1 MKKHMIVYSLLVLL
15 LAANSANAQR
25 FFKGQQGIEI
35 RGGLANGYFFGKDQ
49 NQAYY
54 LGAAFNHYTS
64 ISSRWV
70 LGGEFYHKRYAYEDR
85 SLNLAQFAGEIGH
98 YFPLISDPG
107 RNFIISAGA
116 SGIAGYERLNWGV
129 HGLYDGGILL
139 NQDKFIGGA
148 AVSLEAEFFLSDKL
162 ILFVNGRERLLF
174 NAHDRFNSQIGIGA
188 KIMIR

>member
-35 RGGLANGYFFGKDQ
+35 RGGLANGYFFGKNQ
-49 NQAYY
+49 NTAYY

-70 LGGEFYHKRYAYEDR
+70 LGGEYYHKRYAYEDR
-85 SLNLAQFAGEIGH
+85 SLNLAQFTAEIGH
-98 YFPLISDPG
+98 YFPLITDRG
-107 RNFIISAGA
+107 RNVIVSAGA
-116 SGIAGYERLNWGV
+116 SAIAGYERLNWGI
-129 HGLYDGGILL
+129 HDLYDGGVLL

-148 AVSLEAEFFLSDKL
+148 AANLEAEFFVNDKL